1 LATHATT
8 AKLKISKK
16 LVDEI
21 VAHARD
27 DVPNECCGFISG
39 KGEEALAVHRVTNA
53 EASPYR
59 YSMDFH
65 AQQAAEAA
73 IDTAGH
79 EILAAYHSHTRS
91 QAFPSQTDVNLAL
104 PHLMCVIASLQD
116 AHTPVV
122 KGFWIKDNKI
132 AEAELVVE

>member
-1 LATHATT
+1 MRIAQQ
-8 AKLKISKK
+8 
-16 LVDEI
+16 LVEEI

-39 KGEEALAVHRVTNA
+39 KADEALAVHRVVNG

-65 AQQAAEAA
+65 SQQAAETE
-73 IDTAGH
+73 IDAAGH
-79 EILAAYHSHTRS
+79 EVLAAYHSHTRS

-116 AHTPVV
+116 AEFPVV
-122 KGFWIKDNKI
+122 KGFWIKDGQI
-132 AEAELVVE
+132 SEAELVVE